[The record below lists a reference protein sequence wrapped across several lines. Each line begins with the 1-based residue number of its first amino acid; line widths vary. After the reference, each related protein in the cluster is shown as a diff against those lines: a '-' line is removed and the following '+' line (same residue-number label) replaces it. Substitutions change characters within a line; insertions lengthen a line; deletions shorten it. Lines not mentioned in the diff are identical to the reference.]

1 MRACVGSSACVHQVC
16 RSEVPRPWPAARL
29 HSTAAAKRA
38 KSPSSPPPHDA
49 ADPLG
54 LSPGA
59 AVVVMADD
67 YGRDPVTGTLVA
79 ANRERVV
86 LARDHEAVGTVHVH
100 FPRAGYIVVPG

>member
-1 MRACVGSSACVHQVC
+1 M
-16 RSEVPRPWPAARL
+16 PAADAL
-29 HSTAAAKRA
+29 ALAKAASPAAA
-38 KSPSSPPPHDA
+38 PPHDA

-67 YGRDPVTGTLVA
+67 YGRDPVSGTLVA

-100 FPRAGYIVVPG
+100 VPRAGYIVVPG